1 MQVIENWADVR
12 GTIRGL
18 SEPGDVAGFV
28 TALIDVNHVAPV
40 PGVANLFEQ
49 AAGQTIRV
57 NIPQAAAEALSLR
70 PGQAVTCRVRMG
82 GPLTA
87 FAHPDRVCAKPA

>member
-1 MQVIENWADVR
+1 MQVVENWADVR

-28 TALIDVNHVAPV
+28 TALIDVQRVAPV

-49 AAGQTIRV
+49 AAGHTIRV
-57 NIPQAAAEALSLR
+57 NIPRAAAEALSLR
-70 PGQAVTCRVRMG
+70 AGQVITCRLRKG

-87 FAHPDRVCAKPA
+87 FAHPDRVCTEPA